1 MIMVIIILIPDNN
14 INTHLM
20 QKKLK
25 GWACSDIMEW
35 DGDDMGIT
43 IYDAT
48 KLNTF
53 RNFRLISGV
62 SGLGNPIEK
71 VGILDWEFFIK
82 EEGQFINGEFV
93 LSSLMFAKDNPGYIL
108 ESVMDLV
115 KCGVSGL
122 AVKNV
127 YYNELPQEVVKFS
140 NENDFPIFIFDNSA
154 YFEDIITE
162 VMDKIRFA
170 GNYELLETKVDI
182 LIKKQLDKVTVKEI
196 AYEINSSFKDTFFS
210 IYIKSRQYSNDNE
223 IIAFLERIKK
233 YNSLSLYNA
242 VMKYRRGI
250 LLIVTDEKIN
260 PGDLDSKT
268 DFILNGLSFDRETF
282 NIGVSNVHKDLGSF
296 NIGINESLYAEITSE
311 ALNVHFKKFSDI
323 GLYSVVLPYK
333 DDIWMRSFYEALIL
347 PIQNYDEKYN
357 AELFDTAVIY
367 FEKDGNII
375 ETAKTLFI
383 HKNTV
388 RYRLEK
394 IKGILDKENGFY
406 EQLAIAM
413 KMHSVQ
419 NLK

>member
-1 MIMVIIILIPDNN
+1 
-14 INTHLM
+14 
-20 QKKLK
+20 
-25 GWACSDIMEW
+25 
-35 DGDDMGIT
+35 MGIT

-53 RNFRLISGV
+53 RKFRLISGV

-82 EEGQFINGEFV
+82 EEGQFIKGEFV
-93 LSSLMFAKDNPGYIL
+93 LTSLMFAKDNPDYIL
-108 ESVMDLV
+108 ESVMELV
-115 KCGVSGL
+115 HCGVSGL

-127 YYNELPQEVVKFS
+127 YYNELPQEVVRYS

-196 AYEINSSFKDTFFS
+196 AYEINSSFKDTYFV
-210 IYIKSRQYSNDNE
+210 IYIKSKQYTDDNQ
-223 IIAFLERIKK
+223 IIAILEQIKRSG
-233 YNSLSLYNA
+233 SLSLYSTA
-242 VMKYRRGI
+242 MKYRGGI
-250 LLIVTDEKIN
+250 LLIITAE
-260 PGDLDSKT
+260 KT
-268 DFILNGLSFDRETF
+268 DSSELDTKAGILVKSLPIDSNAFYV
-282 NIGVSNVHKDLGSF
+282 GVSNTHRDLSTL

-311 ALNVHFKKFSDI
+311 VTNVSIKKFSDI

-333 DDIWMRSFYEALIL
+333 DDIWMRSFYEGLTV
-347 PIQNYDEKYN
+347 PIKNYDAKYN
-357 AELFDTAVIY
+357 TELFETAVIY

-375 ETAKTLFI
+375 DTAQALFI

-388 RYRLEK
+388 RYRLDK
-394 IKGILDKENGFY
+394 IKEILDMDSGFY

-413 KMHSVQ
+413 KVHNVQ
-419 NLK
+419 SLK

>member
-1 MIMVIIILIPDNN
+1 
-14 INTHLM
+14 
-20 QKKLK
+20 
-25 GWACSDIMEW
+25 
-35 DGDDMGIT
+35 MGIT

-53 RNFRLISGV
+53 RKFRLISGV

-82 EEGQFINGEFV
+82 EEGQFIKGEFV
-93 LSSLMFAKDNPGYIL
+93 LSSLMFAKDNPDYIL
-108 ESVMDLV
+108 ESVMELV
-115 KCGVSGL
+115 NCGVSGL

-127 YYNELPQEVVKFS
+127 YYNELPQEVVRFS

-196 AYEINSSFKDTFFS
+196 AYEINSSFKDAFFS
-210 IYIKSRQYSNDNE
+210 VYIKSRQYADDHQ
-223 IIAFLERIKK
+223 IIAILEQIKK
-233 YNSLSLYNA
+233 FGSLNLYSTA
-242 VMKYRRGI
+242 MKYRGGI
-250 LLIVTDEKIN
+250 LLILTAEKIDS
-260 PGDLDSKT
+260 GELDPMVKVL
-268 DFILNGLSFDRETF
+268 FETLPIDPEAF
-282 NIGVSNVHKDLGSF
+282 YVGIGNSHKDLSAL
-296 NIGINESLYAEITSE
+296 NTGINESLYAEITSE
-311 ALNVHFKKFSDI
+311 VTTIGMKKFSEI

-333 DDIWMRSFYEALIL
+333 DDIWMRSFYEGLTI
-347 PIQNYDEKYN
+347 PIRNYDEKYN
-357 AELFDTAVIY
+357 TELFETAVIY
-367 FEKDGNII
+367 IEKDGNII
-375 ETAKTLFI
+375 DTANALFI

-394 IKGILDKENGFY
+394 IKEILDMDSGFY

-413 KMHSVQ
+413 KIHNVQ
-419 NLK
+419 SLK

>member
-1 MIMVIIILIPDNN
+1 
-14 INTHLM
+14 
-20 QKKLK
+20 
-25 GWACSDIMEW
+25 
-35 DGDDMGIT
+35 MGIT

-82 EEGQFINGEFV
+82 EEGQFIKGEFV
-93 LSSLMFAKDNPGYIL
+93 LSSLMFAKDNPDYIL
-108 ESVMDLV
+108 ESVMELV
-115 KCGVSGL
+115 HCGVSGL

-127 YYNELPQEVVKFS
+127 YYNELPQEVVRFS

-196 AYEINSSFKDTFFS
+196 AYEINSSFKDAFFS
-210 IYIKSRQYSNDNE
+210 VYIKSMQYTDDQQ
-223 IIAFLERIKK
+223 IITMLDQIKK
-233 YNSLSLYNA
+233 AGSLSIYSTA
-242 VMKYRRGI
+242 MKYRGGI
-250 LLIVTDEKIN
+250 LLIISSEKIETGELDKKVEN
-260 PGDLDSKT
+260 LLTSLPIDSKL
-268 DFILNGLSFDRETF
+268 FYV
-282 NIGVSNVHKDLGSF
+282 GVSNAHRDLSSF

-311 ALNVHFKKFSDI
+311 VTKTNLKKFSEI
-323 GLYSVVLPYK
+323 GLYSMILPYK
-333 DDIWMRSFYEALIL
+333 EDIWMRSFYEGLTL
-347 PIQNYDEKYN
+347 PIKNYDEKYN
-357 AELFDTAVIY
+357 TELFETAVIY
-367 FEKDGNII
+367 IEKDGNII
-375 ETAKTLFI
+375 DTANALFI

-394 IKGILDKENGFY
+394 IKEILDMDSGFY

-413 KMHSVQ
+413 KIHNVQ
-419 NLK
+419 SLK

>member
-1 MIMVIIILIPDNN
+1 
-14 INTHLM
+14 
-20 QKKLK
+20 
-25 GWACSDIMEW
+25 
-35 DGDDMGIT
+35 MGIT

-53 RNFRLISGV
+53 RKFRLISGV

-82 EEGQFINGEFV
+82 EEGQFIKGEFV
-93 LSSLMFAKDNPGYIL
+93 LSSLMFAKDNPDYIL
-108 ESVMDLV
+108 ESVLDLV
-115 KCGVSGL
+115 HCGVSGL

-196 AYEINSSFKDTFFS
+196 AYEINSSFKDAFFS
-210 IYIKSRQYSNDNE
+210 IYIKSRQYWDDNQ
-223 IIAFLERIKK
+223 IIAFLEQIKRS
-233 YNSLSLYNA
+233 NPLSLYSTA
-242 VMKYRRGI
+242 MKYRGGI
-250 LLIVTDEKIN
+250 LLIVTAEKM
-260 PGDLDSKT
+260 DSSALDTKMDVLLRS
-268 DFILNGLSFDRETF
+268 LSIDQETF
-282 NIGVSNVHKDLGSF
+282 YAGASNAHRDLSML

-311 ALNVHFKKFSDI
+311 VMNVHLKKFSDI

-333 DDIWMRSFYEALIL
+333 DDIWMRSFYEGLTL
-347 PIQNYDEKYN
+347 PIKNYDEKYN
-357 AELFDTAVIY
+357 TELFETAVIY
-367 FEKDGNII
+367 IEKEGNII
-375 ETAKTLFI
+375 ETAKALFI

-394 IKGILDKENGFY
+394 IKEILDMDSGFY

-413 KMHSVQ
+413 KLHNVQ
-419 NLK
+419 SLK

>member
-1 MIMVIIILIPDNN
+1 
-14 INTHLM
+14 
-20 QKKLK
+20 
-25 GWACSDIMEW
+25 
-35 DGDDMGIT
+35 MGIT

-53 RNFRLISGV
+53 RNFRLISGM

-82 EEGQFINGEFV
+82 EEGQFIKGEFV
-93 LSSLMFAKDNPGYIL
+93 LSSLMFAKDNPDYIL

-115 KCGVSGL
+115 ECGVSGL

-127 YYNELPQEVVKFS
+127 YYNELPQEVVRFS

-182 LIKKQLDKVTVKEI
+182 LIKKQLDKVIVKEI
-196 AYEINSSFKDTFFS
+196 AYEINSSFKDAFFS
-210 IYIKSRQYSNDNE
+210 IYIKRRQYSDDKQV
-223 IIAFLERIKK
+223 IAFLEQIK
-233 YNSLSLYNA
+233 SSSPLSLYNTA
-242 VMKYRRGI
+242 MKYRGGI
-250 LLIVTDEKIN
+250 LLIVTAEK
-260 PGDLDSKT
+260 LDSSELDLKA
-268 DFILNGLSFDRETF
+268 DVLIKSLSIDSDAFYIGISNIHRDLSMLN
-282 NIGVSNVHKDLGSF
+282 V
-296 NIGINESLYAEITSE
+296 GINESLYAETTSE
-311 ALNVHFKKFSDI
+311 VMNVHLKKFSDI
-323 GLYSVVLPYK
+323 GLYSVILPYK
-333 DDIWMRSFYEALIL
+333 DDIWMRSFYEGLTL
-347 PIQNYDEKYN
+347 PIKNYDEKYN
-357 AELFDTAVIY
+357 TELFNTAVIY

-375 ETAKTLFI
+375 ETANELFI

-394 IKGILDKENGFY
+394 IKEILDMDSGFY

-413 KMHSVQ
+413 KVYNVQ
-419 NLK
+419 SLK